1 MLEGMKANENRDA
14 AELDRELHKKKGDP
28 AQYLNPDR
36 EYVSELDIFDDYT
49 AEERVALFG
58 RSPRTVHEVME
69 SLREQPALFQQ
80 TPLREDI
87 TNSFKLSVMK
97 KWRVELSEKEIPTL
111 RQELVAMRREE
122 ELENTLDAQNW
133 SALDKLR
140 AAIACSTT
148 QDKSLF
154 SKMEDATQNGD
165 DELLSKLSLELDV
178 AMIQARHAWRIYR
191 RNLLI

>member
-1 MLEGMKANENRDA
+1 
-14 AELDRELHKKKGDP
+14 
-28 AQYLNPDR
+28 
-36 EYVSELDIFDDYT
+36 
-49 AEERVALFG
+49 
-58 RSPRTVHEVME
+58 
-69 SLREQPALFQQ
+69 
-80 TPLREDI
+80 
-87 TNSFKLSVMK
+87 
-97 KWRVELSEKEIPTL
+97 
-111 RQELVAMRREE
+111 MRREE